1 MRALAL
7 AAITALF
14 AGCNSTLF
22 FEPKVLVS
30 PYATAY
36 QLRGDIRM
44 QSDPSGGAPPV
55 WNAPQS
61 MRTFGQ
67 DRTRDDVG
75 ARVDI
80 GDGFAGIRMD
90 YFRLDIDTTRAGTLD
105 GDWGNFQNGDRVSM
119 RATMDELRIGY
130 LEPLWR
136 GEAIFREQPLD
147 LRVAAGGL
155 LAHRNADL
163 VVRQADGPIRQQVDI
178 QGNLVYGAIRGRVGW
193 QSLALEV
200 DLAMCPDLAL
210 GGDFS
215 GMQHDLELRL
225 SYAVPR
231 RDMTVFAGFRHSS
244 LAADGSSGRFG
255 YEADVTLEG
264 FQFGMTL
271 SF

>member
-7 AAITALF
+7 AATTALF

-55 WNAPQS
+55 WNDPQS

-75 ARVDI
+75 ARIDI
-80 GDGFAGIRMD
+80 GDGFAGIRLD
-90 YFRLDIDTTRAGTLD
+90 YFRLDIDTTRAGVLD
-105 GDWGNFQNGDRVSM
+105 GDWGNFERGDRVSM
-119 RATMDELRIGY
+119 GATMDELRIGY
-130 LEPLWR
+130 LEPVWR
-136 GEAIFREQPLD
+136 GEVLFREQPLD
-147 LRVAAGGL
+147 LRLAAGGL

-163 VVRQADGPIRQQVDI
+163 SVRQVDGQTRQRVDLK
-178 QGNLVYGAIRGRVGW
+178 GNLAYGAVRGRIGW
-193 QSLALEV
+193 QQIALEL
-200 DLAMCPDLAL
+200 DLAMCPDLVL
-210 GGDFS
+210 GGDF
-215 GMQHDLELRL
+215 GGLQHDLEVRL

-231 RDMTVFAGFRHSS
+231 RDMTLFAGYRHSS
-244 LAADGSSGRFG
+244 LEADGRSGRFG
-255 YEADVTLEG
+255 YEADLTLEG